1 MTINI
6 HQSGD
11 VMRSILL
18 LLILLSF
25 VSQASAEPWQFKQAR
40 NNPGSFLSGF
50 LSGYAAHELG
60 HIVVAESKGFDAEFD
75 GVTLVYPQA
84 EMSDTEHLQVA
95 SAGLQT
101 QWLVSEAALQYRQEH
116 HLSKFADSY
125 NAGLVFSHL
134 AITAA
139 YLTALKDHAD
149 GDIEGMSDATGL
161 SNDQLAGLIA
171 IPAILDAWRLFGD
184 KVPGWVPAVSLGSK
198 AVGISAIWTY

>member
-6 HQSGD
+6 HQSGE
-11 VMRSILL
+11 VMRPILL
-18 LLILLSF
+18 LLLFIF
-25 VSQASAEPWQFKQAR
+25 FASQASAEPWQFKQAR
-40 NNPGSFLSGF
+40 NNPGAFLSGF

-84 EMSDTEHLQVA
+84 EMSDAEHLQVA

-101 QWLVSEAALQYRQEH
+101 QWLVSEAALRYRQRHKLGEF
-116 HLSKFADSY
+116 SDSY

-134 AITAA
+134 TITAA
-139 YLTALKDHAD
+139 YLTVLKDHAD
-149 GDIEGMSDATGL
+149 GDIEGMSVATGL
-161 SNDQLAGLIA
+161 SNDQLAGLVA

-184 KVPGWVPAVSLGSK
+184 KVPEWVPAVSLGSK
-198 AVGISAIWTY
+198 VIGISAIWTY